1 MKTYEVGFKGL
12 KRIGEVGVLNTLGI
26 GEVGVLNTLD
36 EPGKQM
42 RSDVRIKNTSSSH
55 VASSL
60 LLHVPET
67 GSHESSGDP
76 NASDDHSDAAN
87 DASDGSSPGDDSKNE
102 VDDADFDVFNH
113 VDSD

>member
-26 GEVGVLNTLD
+26 GEVGILNTLD

-55 VASSL
+55 VASS
-60 LLHVPET
+60 PS
-67 GSHESSGDP
+67 GSD
-76 NASDDHSDAAN
+76 SDA
-87 DASDGSSPGDDSKNE
+87 
-102 VDDADFDVFNH
+102 DDAE
-113 VDSD
+113 SRG